1 MHTFGQMIERGH
13 ERVCFHHDAE
23 TGLRAIVAIHS
34 TSLGPALGGTRRWH
48 YATEEEAIFD
58 VLRLSEGM
66 SHKAACANLP
76 MGGAKS
82 IILLPERGHPA
93 TEAEARAMGRFIDT
107 FNGDYIAA
115 EDVGL
120 NPQFIDW
127 MAAETD
133 HVMGGETVSTGGDP
147 SPFTARGT
155 FNAMKACLRHQG
167 KTPTFSELTVAVQG
181 LGHVGMDL
189 CRILHSEGAKLRV
202 ADIDDQRVT
211 EAVDSFGAEA
221 VDVSAILHT
230 KCDILAPCA
239 LGAVI
244 GPSEVRRLN
253 ADILCGAANNILVD
267 PARDGI
273 ALAER
278 DVLYAPDF
286 VANSGGLI
294 WLAGLHLG
302 YSRDELDRRNDEI
315 ETTTLEILDAAKD
328 CPSTH
333 HAAIAVAE
341 CRYAAGPMTGKEPIH
356 AS

>member
-1 MHTFGQMIERGH
+1 MHTFGKMIECGH
-13 ERVCFHHDAE
+13 ERVCFHHDEE
-23 TGLRAIVAIHS
+23 TGLRAIIAVHS
-34 TSLGPALGGTRRWH
+34 TTLGPALGGTRRWH

-82 IILLPERGHPA
+82 IIMLPEHGHSA

-107 FNGDYIAA
+107 FSGDYIAA

-127 MAAETD
+127 MAMETD

-167 KTPTFSELTVAVQG
+167 KDPVFSQLTVAVQG

-189 CRILHSEGAKLRV
+189 CRILHGEGAQLRV
-202 ADIDDQRVT
+202 ADIHEQRVAK
-211 EAVDSFGAEA
+211 AVDSLGAEA
-221 VDVSAILHT
+221 VNVSNIIQT

-244 GPSEVRRLN
+244 GPDEVKRLN
-253 ADILCGAANNILVD
+253 TGILCGAANNILVD
-267 PARDGI
+267 PSKESI

-278 DVLYAPDF
+278 DILYAPDF
-286 VANSGGLI
+286 VANAGGLI

-315 ETTTLEILDAAKD
+315 ETTTLEILDAAQA
-328 CPSTH
+328 CQSTH

-341 CRYAAGPMTGKEPIH
+341 RRYAAGVTTRKESLH

>member
-1 MHTFGQMIERGH
+1 VHTFGQMIEHGH

-23 TGLRAIVAIHS
+23 TGLRAIIAVHS
-34 TSLGPALGGTRRWH
+34 TTLGAALGGTRRWH

-82 IILLPERGHPA
+82 IILLPKHGHVA
-93 TEAEARAMGRFIDT
+93 TEAEARAMGRFIET
-107 FNGDYIAA
+107 FSGDYIAA

-127 MAAETD
+127 MAMETN

-167 KTPTFSELTVAVQG
+167 NEPTFSGLTVAVQG

-189 CRILHSEGAKLRV
+189 CSILNSEGAHLHV
-202 ADIDDQRVT
+202 ADIHEGRVT
-211 EAVDSFGAEA
+211 EATEAFGAKA
-221 VDVSAILHT
+221 VDVSNILQA

-244 GPSEVRRLN
+244 GPDEIRRLN
-253 ADILCGAANNILVD
+253 TSILCGAANNILVD
-267 PARDGI
+267 PERESI

-278 DVLYAPDF
+278 GILYAPDF
-286 VANSGGLI
+286 VANAGGLI

-302 YSRDELDRRNDEI
+302 YDREELDRRNVEI
-315 ETTTLEILDAAKD
+315 ETTTLEILDASTAYQ
-328 CPSTH
+328 STH

-341 CRYAAGPMTGKEPIH
+341 RRYAAGPMTGKEPIH